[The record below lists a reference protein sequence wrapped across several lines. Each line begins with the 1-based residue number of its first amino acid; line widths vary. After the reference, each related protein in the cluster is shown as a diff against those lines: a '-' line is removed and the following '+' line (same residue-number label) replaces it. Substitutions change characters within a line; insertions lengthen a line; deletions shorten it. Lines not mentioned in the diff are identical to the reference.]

1 MCGTAIVKNA
11 RDCPASRLET
21 KAIPGVFVF
30 FSRDQL
36 EAGTITR
43 ASPWCTVMEHSPF
56 SATLLMPIGSLEAE
70 ENRSW

>member
-30 FSRDQL
+30 
-36 EAGTITR
+36 
-43 ASPWCTVMEHSPF
+43 SPEISSKQAQSQEPAHGV
-56 SATLLMPIGSLEAE
+56 
-70 ENRSW
+70 R